1 MFYETN
7 RQQLKAIDA
16 RDVYDVIDRCNSRR
30 LRITF
35 CSLTLN
41 NECVNSRTEV
51 IRVTRV
57 NRSCGIIE
65 GQILRNNQPFEDIIL
80 RDSKILRIECVGD
93 NTPPPGLPI
102 FDIIEGCRG
111 FVMITECTQLQEGQC
126 IQRRSYP
133 FLVTSTDER
142 NNTIRGFRIRG
153 NQNPEFV
160 ILDARMILRVEC
172 LSQSNN
178 PNLPWNLIP
187 ILLQNIPNRYED

>member
-1 MFYETN
+1 
-7 RQQLKAIDA
+7 
-16 RDVYDVIDRCNSRR
+16 
-30 LRITF
+30 
-35 CSLTLN
+35 
-41 NECVNSRTEV
+41 
-51 IRVTRV
+51 
-57 NRSCGIIE
+57 
-65 GQILRNNQPFEDIIL
+65 
-80 RDSKILRIECVGD
+80 
-93 NTPPPGLPI
+93 
-102 FDIIEGCRG
+102 
-111 FVMITECTQLQEGQC
+111 MITECTQLQGGQC